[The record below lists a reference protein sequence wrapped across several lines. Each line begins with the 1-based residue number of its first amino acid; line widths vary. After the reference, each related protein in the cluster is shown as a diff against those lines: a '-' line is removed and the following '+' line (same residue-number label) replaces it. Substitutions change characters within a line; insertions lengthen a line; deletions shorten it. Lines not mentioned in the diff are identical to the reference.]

1 MADQGVRRIVL
12 GAEDVAQKVSVVMS
26 DDIDGSPAD
35 ETVHFGLDGIDY
47 VIDLSAE
54 NADELRDALF
64 RFVEVARRVSGRKK
78 RGSPPMPNAGPVVGT
93 SERRARAQAIRAWA
107 RENGFEISE
116 RGRVS
121 LEVESAFV
129 EATEK

>member
-1 MADQGVRRIVL
+1 M
-12 GAEDVAQKVSVVMS
+12 AQKVSVVMS

-35 ETVHFGLDGIDY
+35 ETVHFGLDGVDY
-47 VIDLSAE
+47 VIDLSAA

-78 RGSPPMPNAGPVVGT
+78 RGSPPMPNAGPAVGT
-93 SERRARAQAIRAWA
+93 SARRARAQAIRAWA
-107 RENGFEISE
+107 REHGFEVSE

-121 LEVESAFV
+121 IEVESAFV
-129 EATEK
+129 KATEAGQH